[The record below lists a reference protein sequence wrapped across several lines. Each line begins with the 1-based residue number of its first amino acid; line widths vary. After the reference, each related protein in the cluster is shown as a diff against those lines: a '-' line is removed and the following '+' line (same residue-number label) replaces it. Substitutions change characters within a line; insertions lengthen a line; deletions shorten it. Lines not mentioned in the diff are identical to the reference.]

1 MSRVSA
7 AESVQGATKFPK
19 VKRVG
24 RGSAPNLARKM
35 GKAAE
40 SADTRPIR
48 WFAYWWHPLVPAIF
62 TIEGREG
69 TIKQESPMPHPD
81 PQTGKAEVKAFAV
94 PDEVREFPK
103 GRLELIKIGGATI
116 GRAVFEPGWRWATS
130 VQPLVNTKSCEAP
143 HFQYHVS
150 GVLRIRMDDGSEFD
164 CKPGDVS
171 LLPSGHDA
179 WVVGEEPAIVVD
191 FQGMVDYAKAGH
203 AHG

>member
-62 TIEGREG
+62 TIEE
-69 TIKQESPMPHPD
+69 QE
-81 PQTGKAEVKAFAV
+81 
-94 PDEVREFPK
+94 
-103 GRLELIKIGGATI
+103 
-116 GRAVFEPGWRWATS
+116 
-130 VQPLVNTKSCEAP
+130 
-143 HFQYHVS
+143 
-150 GVLRIRMDDGSEFD
+150 
-164 CKPGDVS
+164 
-171 LLPSGHDA
+171 PST
-179 WVVGEEPAIVVD
+179 EEPHAAPRSPDGRRRTSSITSPAAYASAWTMVASSIASLAI
-191 FQGMVDYAKAGH
+191 FRCCH
-203 AHG
+203 